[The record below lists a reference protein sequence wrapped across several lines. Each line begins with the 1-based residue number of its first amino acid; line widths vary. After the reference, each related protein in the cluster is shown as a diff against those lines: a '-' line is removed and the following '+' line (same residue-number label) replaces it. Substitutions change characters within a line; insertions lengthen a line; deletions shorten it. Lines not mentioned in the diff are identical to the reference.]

1 MKCMRQFPRPSA
13 VKPLVSE
20 SISFTSFLSKRPNLG
35 TLLREEIQSVGQ
47 YLGLGYSKTIS
58 NSSETSSAIPPVI
71 PEEPLDRLTREDQSS
86 PILNN
91 EIIGSLEQIREMP
104 ENGRSPSTRLSSLDS
119 FLDFSNEASGVP
131 GSPPSDDRVA
141 RWIYSEAS
149 ESLYSQFRLTPM
161 PLFSPRNLRYH
172 RRQFRLEQTRR
183 QNDDEIHIQDIHPGY
198 QTFNGFDA
206 LLSEAD
212 SSPTLVSGGSGNI
225 VQPSLVREFELRNF
239 RNKPPKRLKLR
250 LRTTRYRR
258 QRG

>member
-1 MKCMRQFPRPSA
+1 MKCMGHIPRPPA
-13 VKPLVSE
+13 FKPLVSE
-20 SISFTSFLSKRPNLG
+20 SISFTSFLSERPNLG
-35 TLLREEIQSVGQ
+35 TLLREEIHSVGQ
-47 YLGLGYSKTIS
+47 YFGLGYSKTIQ
-58 NSSETSSAIPPVI
+58 NSSETSPAIPPVI
-71 PEEPLDRLTREDQSS
+71 LEEPLDRLTRED
-86 PILNN
+86 LNN
-91 EIIGSLEQIREMP
+91 EIIGSLEHIREMP
-104 ENGRSPSTRLSSLDS
+104 DNGNSPSIRLSSLDS

-141 RWIYSEAS
+141 RWIYSDAS
-149 ESLYSQFRLTPM
+149 EILYSQFRLTPM
-161 PLFSPRNLRYH
+161 PLFSPRSLRYH

-206 LLSEAD
+206 LLSESD

-225 VQPSLVREFELRNF
+225 VQPSLVREFELRKF